1 MSDPVFLVDA
11 VPGPGAGGFTLD
23 GPEGHHAAD
32 VQRLQPGETLL
43 LSDGAGTVASA
54 RVTHA
59 ERGLLRLEILDR
71 RTLPAPDPKLTVVQA
86 LPKGDRGERAVQML
100 TEIGVDEVIPWAASR
115 SIVQWKG
122 PRGDKARAKWEA
134 TAREASKQARRAHL
148 ARVAELHT
156 TKQLVQRLRE
166 AAQVVVLHEEATLPL
181 SQIEPAAS
189 GEIALVIGPEG
200 SISPDEL
207 AALAEF
213 GEPVRLGD
221 TVLRTSTA
229 GPAALAVL
237 QARLGRW

>member
-11 VPGPGAGGFTLD
+11 LPGGDDFVLD

-43 LSDGAGTVASA
+43 LADGAGGLASA
-54 RVTHA
+54 RVAAA
-59 ERGLLRLEILDR
+59 ERGSLRLRILNR

-122 PRGDKARAKWEA
+122 PRGDKARAKWTS
-134 TAREASKQARRAHL
+134 TAREASKQARRARL
-148 ARVAELHT
+148 AHVAELHT
-156 TKQLVQRLRE
+156 TKQLVARLRE
-166 AAQVVVLHEEATLPL
+166 AARVLVLHEAADAPL
-181 SQIEPAAS
+181 SQVELPTT

-213 GEPVRLGD
+213 GEPIRLGE

>member
-11 VPGPGAGGFTLD
+11 VPAAGNFVLD

-43 LSDGAGTVASA
+43 LTDGSGTVASA

-59 ERGLLRLEILDR
+59 ERGSLRLDILEQH
-71 RTLPAPDPKLTVVQA
+71 TVPAPDPKLTVVQA

-122 PRGDKARAKWEA
+122 PRGDKARAKWTA
-134 TAREASKQARRAHL
+134 TAREASKQARRARL
-148 ARVAELHT
+148 AHVAELHT
-156 TKQLVQRLRE
+156 TKQLVARLRS
-166 AAQVVVLHEEATLPL
+166 ATRVLVLHEEADAPL
-181 SQIEPAAS
+181 SQVDLPDS

-207 AALAEF
+207 AALKEF
-213 GEPVRLGD
+213 GEPIRLGD

>member
-1 MSDPVFLVDA
+1 MSDPVFLVEALPADDHY
-11 VPGPGAGGFTLD
+11 TLD

-32 VQRLQPGETLL
+32 VQRLQPGETLQL
-43 LSDGAGTVASA
+43 TDGTGNTAAA
-54 RVTHA
+54 RVTTA
-59 ERGLLRLEILDR
+59 ERGALRLRILER
-71 RTLPAPDPKLTVVQA
+71 HTLPAPDPKLTVVQA

-122 PRGDKARAKWEA
+122 PRGDKARAKWTA
-134 TAREASKQARRAHL
+134 TAREASKQARRARL
-148 ARVAELHT
+148 AHVAELHT
-156 TKQLVQRLRE
+156 TKQLVQRLG
-166 AAQVVVLHEEATLPL
+166 AAARVLVLHEEATLPL
-181 SQIEPAAS
+181 SRSELPDT

-207 AALAEF
+207 AALLGF

>member
-1 MSDPVFLVDA
+1 MSDPVFLVEA
-11 VPGPGAGGFTLD
+11 LPAGDHFVLD

-43 LSDGAGTVASA
+43 LADGSGSVASA
-54 RVTHA
+54 RVAAA
-59 ERGLLRLEILDR
+59 ERGSLRLDILDR

-122 PRGDKARAKWEA
+122 PRGDKARAKWTA

-148 ARVAELHT
+148 AHVAELHT
-156 TKQLVQRLRE
+156 TKQLVARLRQ
-166 AAQVVVLHEEATLPL
+166 AAQVLVLHEAAEAPL
-181 SQIEPAAS
+181 SQVDLPAS

-207 AALAEF
+207 AALKEF
-213 GEPVRLGD
+213 GEPIRLGE

>member
-1 MSDPVFLVDA
+1 VSDPVFLVDA
-11 VPGPGAGGFTLD
+11 LPGIGGYVLD

-43 LSDGAGTVASA
+43 LADGAGGIASA
-54 RVTHA
+54 RVTA
-59 ERGLLRLEILDR
+59 ADRGSLRLDVLDR

-122 PRGDKARAKWEA
+122 PRGDKARAKWTS
-134 TAREASKQARRAHL
+134 TAREAAKQARRAHL
-148 ARVAELHT
+148 AHVAELHT
-156 TKQLVQRLRE
+156 TKQLIARLRG
-166 AAQVVVLHEEATLPL
+166 AARVLVLHEEADQPL
-181 SQIEPAAS
+181 SKAELPAT

-200 SISPDEL
+200 SITPDEL

-213 GEPVRLGD
+213 GAPVRLGE

>member
-1 MSDPVFLVDA
+1 
-11 VPGPGAGGFTLD
+11 
-23 GPEGHHAAD
+23 
-32 VQRLQPGETLL
+32 
-43 LSDGAGTVASA
+43 
-54 RVTHA
+54 
-59 ERGLLRLEILDR
+59 
-71 RTLPAPDPKLTVVQA
+71 
-86 LPKGDRGERAVQML
+86 ML

-122 PRGDKARAKWEA
+122 PRGDKARAKWTS
-134 TAREASKQARRAHL
+134 TAREASKQARRGRL
-148 ARVAELHT
+148 AEVAELHT
-156 TKQLVQRLRE
+156 TKQLIARLRT
-166 AAQVVVLHEEATLPL
+166 AAAVLVLHEEADLPL
-181 SQIEPAAS
+181 SQVTLPAA

-213 GEPVRLGD
+213 GAPIRLGD

>member
-11 VPGPGAGGFTLD
+11 LPAVGAYVLD

-32 VQRLQPGETLL
+32 VQRLQSGETLL
-43 LSDGAGTVASA
+43 LADGAGGVASA
-54 RVTHA
+54 RVDRA
-59 ERGLLRLEILDR
+59 ERGLLHLEVLDNR
-71 RTLPAPDPKLTVVQA
+71 ALPDPDPKLTVVQA

-148 ARVAELHT
+148 AHVAELHT
-156 TKQLVQRLRE
+156 SKQLVQRLRS
-166 AAQVVVLHEEATLPL
+166 AAQVLVLHEEATLPL
-181 SQIEPAAS
+181 SKVELAAT

-207 AALAEF
+207 AALEEF

>member
-1 MSDPVFLVDA
+1 VSAPVFLVDA
-11 VPGPGAGGFTLD
+11 VPADDDYTLD

-43 LSDGAGTVASA
+43 LSDGAGGMATA

-59 ERGLLRLEILDR
+59 ERGSVRVQIVDR
-71 RTLPAPDPKLTVVQA
+71 RTVPAPDPKLTVVQA

-122 PRGDKARAKWEA
+122 PRGDKARAKWTA
-134 TAREASKQARRAHL
+134 TAREASKQARRARFAH
-148 ARVAELHT
+148 VAELHT
-156 TKQLVQRLRE
+156 TKQLVARLRD
-166 AAQVVVLHEEATLPL
+166 ASQVLVLHEEADLPL
-181 SQIEPAAS
+181 SQVALPES
-189 GEIALVIGPEG
+189 GEIAVVIGPEG

-207 AALAEF
+207 AALKEF

>member
-1 MSDPVFLVDA
+1 MSAPVFLVDA
-11 VPGPGAGGFTLD
+11 VPAADDYTLD

-32 VQRLQPGETLL
+32 VQRLQPGETLI
-43 LSDGAGTVASA
+43 LSDGSGGTAAA
-54 RVTHA
+54 RVTHT
-59 ERGLLRLEILDR
+59 ERGSVRVQIVDR
-71 RTLPAPDPKLTVVQA
+71 RTVPAPDPKLTVVQA

-134 TAREASKQARRAHL
+134 TAREASKQARRPHL
-148 ARVAELHT
+148 AHVAELHT
-156 TKQLVQRLRE
+156 TKQLVARLRN
-166 AAQVVVLHEEATLPL
+166 ASQVLVLHEEADLPL
-181 SQIEPAAS
+181 SQVALPAA
-189 GEIALVIGPEG
+189 GEIAVVIGPEG

-207 AALAEF
+207 SALKEF
-213 GEPVRLGD
+213 GEPIRLGD

>member
-11 VPGPGAGGFTLD
+11 LPSTDEFVLD

-43 LSDGAGTVASA
+43 LSDGAGAVASA
-54 RVTHA
+54 RVTAA
-59 ERGLLRLEILDR
+59 ERGSLRLAVLER
-71 RTLPAPDPKLTVVQA
+71 RTLPEPDPKLTVVQA

-122 PRGDKARAKWEA
+122 PRGDKARAKWTA
-134 TAREASKQARRAHL
+134 TAREATKQARRARL
-148 ARVAELHT
+148 AHVAELHT
-156 TKQLVQRLRE
+156 TKQLVQRLRQ
-166 AAQVVVLHEEATLPL
+166 AAQVLVLHESATAPL
-181 SQIEPAAS
+181 SGVDLAAT

-213 GEPVRLGD
+213 GPPIRLGD
-221 TVLRTSTA
+221 TILRTSTA

>member
-11 VPGPGAGGFTLD
+11 LPGLGDYTLD

-32 VQRLQPGETLL
+32 VQRLQPGETLQL
-43 LSDGAGTVASA
+43 TDGAGGIATA
-54 RVTHA
+54 RVTAA
-59 ERGLLRLEILDR
+59 ERGSLRLQILDR

-122 PRGDKARAKWEA
+122 PRGDKAHAKWTS
-134 TAREASKQARRAHL
+134 TAREASKQARRGRL
-148 ARVAELHT
+148 AEVAELHT
-156 TKQLVQRLRE
+156 TKQLIARLRN
-166 AAQVVVLHEEATLPL
+166 AAAVLVLHEEADLPL
-181 SQIEPAAS
+181 SQVALPAT

-213 GEPVRLGD
+213 GDPIRLGD

>member
-1 MSDPVFLVDA
+1 MSAPVFLVDA
-11 VPGPGAGGFTLD
+11 VPAADDYTLD

-32 VQRLQPGETLL
+32 VQRLQPGETLI
-43 LSDGAGTVASA
+43 LSDGAGGTAAA
-54 RVTHA
+54 RVTHT
-59 ERGLLRLEILDR
+59 ERGSVRVQIVDR
-71 RTLPAPDPKLTVVQA
+71 RTVPAPDPKLTVVQA

-134 TAREASKQARRAHL
+134 TAREASKQARRPHL
-148 ARVAELHT
+148 AHVAELHT
-156 TKQLVQRLRE
+156 TKQLVARLRN
-166 AAQVVVLHEEATLPL
+166 ASQVLVLHEEADLPL
-181 SQIEPAAS
+181 SQVALPAA
-189 GEIALVIGPEG
+189 GEIAVVIGPEG

-207 AALAEF
+207 SALKEF
-213 GEPVRLGD
+213 GEPIRLGD

>member
-11 VPGPGAGGFTLD
+11 LPSVGDFVLD

-43 LSDGAGTVASA
+43 LADGAGGVASA
-54 RVTHA
+54 RVTAA
-59 ERGLLRLEILDR
+59 ERGSLRLDVLDR
-71 RTLPAPDPKLTVVQA
+71 RTLPVPNPKLTVVQA

-122 PRGDKARAKWEA
+122 PRGDKARAKWTS

-148 ARVAELHT
+148 AHVAELHT
-156 TKQLVQRLRE
+156 TKQLIARLRS
-166 AAQVVVLHEEATLPL
+166 AARVLVLHEAADQPL
-181 SQIEPAAS
+181 STADLPAT

-200 SISPDEL
+200 SISPEEL
-207 AALAEF
+207 AAFAEF
-213 GEPVRLGD
+213 GAPVRLGA

>member
-11 VPGPGAGGFTLD
+11 LPDGDHCTLD

-32 VQRLQPGETLL
+32 VQRLQPGETLQL
-43 LSDGAGTVASA
+43 ADGAGAIATA
-54 RVTHA
+54 RVESA
-59 ERGLLRLEILDR
+59 ERGSLRLAVLDR
-71 RTLPAPDPKLTVVQA
+71 RTLPAPDPRLTVVQA

-122 PRGDKARAKWEA
+122 PRGDKARAKWTA
-134 TAREASKQARRAHL
+134 TAREASKQARRARL
-148 ARVAELHT
+148 ADVAELHT
-156 TKQLVQRLRE
+156 TKQLVQRLRT
-166 AAQVVVLHEEATLPL
+166 AARVLVLHEEATLPL
-181 SQIEPAAS
+181 SRADLPET

-207 AALAEF
+207 AALGEF

>member
-1 MSDPVFLVDA
+1 MSDPVFLVNALPASDDF
-11 VPGPGAGGFTLD
+11 VLD

-43 LSDGAGTVASA
+43 LTDGAGNVARA
-54 RVTHA
+54 RVAHA
-59 ERGLLRLEILDR
+59 ERGALRLDLSDR
-71 RTLPAPDPKLTVVQA
+71 RSLPAPDPKLTVVQA

-122 PRGDKARAKWEA
+122 PRGDKARAKWTA

-148 ARVAELHT
+148 AHVAELHT
-156 TKQLVQRLRE
+156 TKQLVQRLRR
-166 AAQVVVLHEEATLPL
+166 AAAVLVLHEEADRPL
-181 SQIEPAAS
+181 SKAALPET

-207 AALAEF
+207 AALSEF
-213 GEPVRLGD
+213 GAPVRLGE

>member
-1 MSDPVFLVDA
+1 VSDPVFLVDA
-11 VPGPGAGGFTLD
+11 LPSADDFVLD

-43 LSDGAGTVASA
+43 LSDGAGGIAPA
-54 RVTHA
+54 RVTAA
-59 ERGLLRLEILDR
+59 ERGSLRLEILDR
-71 RTLPAPDPKLTVVQA
+71 RTLPDPDPRLTVVQA

-122 PRGDKARAKWEA
+122 PRGDKARAKWTN

-148 ARVAELHT
+148 AHVAELHT
-156 TKQLVQRLRE
+156 TKQLIARLRT
-166 AAQVVVLHEEATLPL
+166 AARVLVLHEAADLPL
-181 SQIEPAAS
+181 SQVALPES

-207 AALAEF
+207 TALAEF
-213 GEPVRLGD
+213 GEPIRLGD
-221 TVLRTSTA
+221 TIMRTSTA

>member
-1 MSDPVFLVDA
+1 VSDPVFLVDA
-11 VPGPGAGGFTLD
+11 IPAADTYVLD

-32 VQRLQPGETLL
+32 VQRLQVGETLL
-43 LSDGAGTVASA
+43 LSDGSGSVATA
-54 RVTHA
+54 RVAAA
-59 ERGLLRLEILDR
+59 ERGSLRLDLLTR

-122 PRGDKARAKWEA
+122 PRGDKARAKWTA
-134 TAREASKQARRAHL
+134 TAREATKQARRARL
-148 ARVAELHT
+148 AHVAELHT
-156 TKQLVQRLRE
+156 TKQLVARLRD
-166 AAQVVVLHEEATLPL
+166 ASRVLVFHEEADLPL
-181 SQIEPAAS
+181 SQVELPAT

-200 SISPDEL
+200 SISPPEL
-207 AALAEF
+207 SALSEF
-213 GEPVRLGD
+213 GEPIRLGD

>member
-1 MSDPVFLVDA
+1 MDSVFLVDA
-11 VPGPGAGGFTLD
+11 LPEGAGLVLD

-32 VQRLQPGETLL
+32 VQRIRPGETLT
-43 LSDGAGTVASA
+43 LSDGAGHLARA
-54 RVTHA
+54 RVAGA
-59 ERGLLRLEILDR
+59 ERGSLALEILER
-71 RTLPAPDPKLTVVQA
+71 HTVPDPEPRLTVVQA

-100 TEIGVDEVIPWAASR
+100 TEIGVDEIVPWAASR
-115 SIVQWKG
+115 SITQWKG
-122 PRGDKARAKWEA
+122 PRGDKARGKWVA
-134 TAREASKQARRAHL
+134 TAREATKQARRAHL

-156 TKQLVQRLRE
+156 TKQLLARLR
-166 AAQVVVLHEEATLPL
+166 AATQVLVLHEEATLPL
-181 SQIEPAAS
+181 SKAELAEN
-189 GEIALVIGPEG
+189 GEIAVVIGPEG

-213 GEPVRLGD
+213 GEPIRLGR

>member
-1 MSDPVFLVDA
+1 MSDPVFLVEA
-11 VPGPGAGGFTLD
+11 LPAGDHFVLD

-43 LSDGAGTVASA
+43 LADGSGSVASA
-54 RVTHA
+54 RVAAA
-59 ERGLLRLEILDR
+59 ERGSLRLDILDR

-122 PRGDKARAKWEA
+122 PRGDKARAKWTA

-148 ARVAELHT
+148 AHVADLHT
-156 TKQLVQRLRE
+156 TKQLVARLRQ
-166 AAQVVVLHEEATLPL
+166 AAQVLVLHEEAEAPL
-181 SQIEPAAS
+181 SQVDLPAS

-207 AALAEF
+207 AALKEF
-213 GEPVRLGD
+213 GEPIRLGE